1 MMAFWSA
8 VVAALLLTSPREY
21 IFRSLFD
28 FPYPLAEAVATAHIM
43 GPIERKLELHTA
55 TLWLAAL
62 LFFKLAYTVIFAC
75 ELVAGS

>member
-1 MMAFWSA
+1 MTCWLA
-8 VVAALLLTSPREY
+8 VIAALSFLSPREY
-21 IFRSLFD
+21 IFRALFD